1 MPVASTPSTSTD
13 DETPERNRRLVI
25 VFGALGAVSAVIA
38 ALVIF
43 SSGAST
49 TRPKDPEPHLQA
61 TDNALLLGQS
71 DARTRVVVYEV
82 FGSPESRE
90 FEIASRD
97 FLRVEAAQGHALVEY
112 HPVALLDDDFSAG
125 ALGAWGRV
133 LQNGRASQALAFH
146 DLLFDQ
152 QPASDEA
159 EPSEFIALAR
169 QAGVKDGDVLDA
181 VGAPDQSWLAYTR
194 KAADA
199 AGVDTTPTV
208 LVDGKRLTAASPT
221 ALADRIQ
228 RMILED

>member
-1 MPVASTPSTSTD
+1 MPVAPTTSTSTD

-25 VFGALGAVSAVIA
+25 VFGVLGAVSVVIA

-49 TRPKDPEPHLQA
+49 TRPEDPEPQVRA
-61 TDNALLLGQS
+61 TDDALVLGQS
-71 DARTRVVVYEV
+71 GARTRVVVYED

-112 HPVALLDDDFSAG
+112 HPVTLLDDDYSAG

-133 LQNGRASQALAFH
+133 LQDGRASQALALH

-152 QPASDEA
+152 QPESDEA
-159 EPSEFIALAR
+159 EPRGYIALAR

-181 VGAPDQSWLAYTR
+181 VGAPDQSWLASTG
-194 KAADA
+194 KAAEA
-199 AGVDTTPTV
+199 AGVETTPTV
-208 LVDGKRLTAASPT
+208 LVDGNRLTAASPT